1 MIQVNETELDDC
13 IGRLDE
19 VCSSRDFEILRLRI
33 IRLLD
38 IGIDC

>member
-19 VCSSRDFEILRLRI
+19 VCSSREFEMLRLRI
-33 IRLLD
+33 FRLLD
-38 IGIDC
+38 IDMDL